1 MISKQDHILQTA
13 LELFATEGLAVP
25 TAKIAKEAGV
35 ANGTLFNYFPTKQGL
50 IDALYLNIKKEVV
63 QEFQAGGGEDKAKG
77 LKERSFVLWDSYI
90 RWSIANPLKHK
101 VTNMF
106 MSANIIS
113 PSVLAQVKEIFK
125 PFHELMQKGIKQREI
140 KNIDLD
146 SLCQI
151 KVAQVGV
158 SIDQALARNL
168 KGKALE
174 THIFTSFDIYWNGVS
189 L

>member
-13 LELFATEGLAVP
+13 LELFAAEGLAVP

-50 IDALYLNIKKEVV
+50 IDTLYLNIKKEVV
-63 QEFQAGGGEDKAKG
+63 QKFQAGGADKAKN
-77 LKERSFVLWDSYI
+77 LKESSLVLWGSYI

-106 MSANIIS
+106 MSANIVS
-113 PSVLAQVKEIFK
+113 PSVLAQVKDIFR

-174 THIFTSFDIYWNGVS
+174 THILTSFDIYWNGVA